1 MPAKSEPGPWQK
13 LARVGGQVFGMKG
26 VVDAARD
33 LNDAVKEFGGFKHID
48 RCPREFKKL
57 QDALD
62 LLDDAGGRDD
72 D

>member
-1 MPAKSEPGPWQK
+1 MPTKPTASPLQK
-13 LARVGGQVFGMKG
+13 LARVGGQMFAMKN

-33 LNDAVKEFGGFKHID
+33 LNDAVTEFGGFKHID

-62 LLDDAGGRDD
+62 VLDDASARDD
-72 D
+72 

>member
-1 MPAKSEPGPWQK
+1 MPASPLAK
-13 LARVGGQVFGMKG
+13 LARVGGQVIAMKG

-33 LNDAVKEFGGFKHID
+33 LNEAVKEFGGFKHID

-62 LLDDAGGRDD
+62 VLDEAGERSDD
-72 D
+72 

>member
-1 MPAKSEPGPWQK
+1 MAGSKPSPLAK
-13 LARVGGQVFGMKG
+13 LARVGGQMFAMKG

-57 QDALD
+57 QDALEI
-62 LLDDAGGRDD
+62 LDEAGERSDG
-72 D
+72 